1 MSNMYADN
9 SDAQGGNIP
18 SVALNVYTN
27 GIAGVTDADCVLYW
41 RMEKKESKM
50 RGVIMY

>member
-27 GIAGVTDADCVLYW
+27 GIAGVTDADCVYIGEW
-41 RMEKKESKM
+41 KKESKM
-50 RGVIMY
+50 RGAIMY